1 MRTNHTDQQ
10 TAARARATSP
20 KVQLRML
27 TLVAVAVS
35 CFAAVQPAFA
45 DFNCTGPVRAVSIEA
60 TTGDLLV
67 GAIGPLRWARLCS
80 VNQTVGSI
88 TPAACKSVHST
99 LLIAQSTGQVAHVST
114 RNTPTP
120 SCEAHPE
127 WQWVQGFYFVRLGE

>member
-1 MRTNHTDQQ
+1 MHGRDTNQNTIEES
-10 TAARARATSP
+10 RARSHHM
-20 KVQLRML
+20 QLRKL
-27 TLVAVAVS
+27 LILGIFASAFAVT
-35 CFAAVQPAFA
+35 QPAFA

-67 GAIGPLRWARLCS
+67 GAIGTLRWARLCS
-80 VNQTVGSI
+80 MNQTIGNI
-88 TPAACKSVHST
+88 TPAACRSVHST